1 MHFDVELPQEFQEEL
16 KKSVIETLSDSLGS
30 LNNDSKFGDWMD
42 KGTACQ
48 YIGVSRSTFDKIIKK
63 YNVPYT
69 LLGGSYFFSKAE
81 LNKFMLSQQNK

>member
-30 LNNDSKFGDWMD
+30 LNNDSKFNDWMD

-69 LLGGSYFFSKAE
+69 LLGGSYFFSKVE
-81 LNKFMLSQQNK
+81 LNKFMLDHSK